1 MSIVEGKKDN
11 EKGKEQT
18 KLIENN
24 SENQM
29 DMKNKEIETLKKD
42 SISSTKELIKKLLEK
57 SLNNSLLKLESNSKD
72 HISSLKTSSK
82 SFNDFSKIINNLIKS
97 VEDAK
102 KKKDKEKKGQII
114 KKSRKPAKESH
125 HIRSRTIESNMLKF
139 KSKLAL
145 GNLDNNKKTNN
156 NLKNIKKINVKMKN
170 LGNRTFTTFRLN
182 EEAKT
187 NKNLKKNQY
196 FGYNTTR
203 NLKNISIT
211 GLTTP
216 RGNIKAKIKD
226 KDIDKSFQNDTISV
240 ESFTNKANTKSKK
253 IEYVYEKNIHSNTM
267 ILNRLSDIDERIEK
281 YATNKTK

>member
-97 VEDAK
+97 VED
-102 KKKDKEKKGQII
+102 
-114 KKSRKPAKESH
+114 
-125 HIRSRTIESNMLKF
+125 
-139 KSKLAL
+139 
-145 GNLDNNKKTNN
+145 
-156 NLKNIKKINVKMKN
+156 
-170 LGNRTFTTFRLN
+170 
-182 EEAKT
+182 
-187 NKNLKKNQY
+187 
-196 FGYNTTR
+196 
-203 NLKNISIT
+203 
-211 GLTTP
+211 
-216 RGNIKAKIKD
+216 
-226 KDIDKSFQNDTISV
+226 
-240 ESFTNKANTKSKK
+240 
-253 IEYVYEKNIHSNTM
+253 
-267 ILNRLSDIDERIEK
+267 
-281 YATNKTK
+281 